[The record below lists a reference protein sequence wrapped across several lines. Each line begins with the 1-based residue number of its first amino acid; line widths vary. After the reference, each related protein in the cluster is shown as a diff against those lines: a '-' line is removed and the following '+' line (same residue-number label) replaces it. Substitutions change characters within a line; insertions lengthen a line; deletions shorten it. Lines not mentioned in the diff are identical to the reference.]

1 MAPKPRSSAGCA
13 TSIMTTST
21 PAVAHAWAM
30 PLPIV
35 PAPITPTCSIVC
47 IRYPLPNSKR
57 ELCLGDRCA
66 FADSRGLLAGALAR
80 GKTRRRRSHAV
91 DEHVD
96 QHAGG
101 GREVMRRGIEHPVLH
116 DAADVRVQCKCGERR
131 VGVAGQLTR
140 RNCLLQHALD
150 VHQAMPAL
158 ALLPLR
164 QRGHIAVEISFV
176 LHDLEHRLRARIVGE
191 PRQHGDGQHTE
202 RAERIIV
209 RDSAGVAQHRLH
221 RQQRPLAHRSAEVRL
236 VAEMPVHRAAR
247 HARGRGDF
255 GERAPRNAAPA
266 ENILR
271 CVEQLLARDCRLF
284 LRPACHA
291 VRIPYLGPA
300 YETLYKQSR
309 LYVRFRPRTRRTATV
324 RAVFRNPGSRLMSV
338 APHLFDPPMLAA
350 HAASLP
356 RRGQSS
362 HAGAALR
369 RVLPLVLIAALA
381 ACGQKPQGGG
391 FHGFPPAEVTV
402 QPVALQTFP
411 VTFEYVGQ
419 TQGSKDVEVRAR
431 VTGIIEKRLFEE
443 GSPVKAGQT
452 LFIIDARQYQAQVAA
467 ANADVARAQA
477 QKAQADRESARLKP
491 LAERKAIGQK
501 EADDAASAA
510 DLAAAAVKASQ
521 AKVSELSVNLGYTK
535 VIAPI
540 SGLTSRA
547 QKSEGSLATANETL
561 LTTISQTNP
570 IWVIFNISE
579 NEQLRLNRAVAANQ
593 LQLPKDNAYDVTI
606 KLADGSTLPRTG
618 RINFADT
625 RINPT
630 TGTYEMRAEVANP
643 DGALKP
649 GQFVRVVLKGAA
661 RQNVVAVPQVA
672 VLDGPQGKF
681 VYTLGKDKDGKDVA
695 VPRPVVVG
703 DWVDANA
710 TNQWVIESGL
720 KPGDQVLING
730 IAKLMPGGPVKIGSA
745 PAAGAPGAGAPGAPA
760 AGGPAAPSASTA
772 ASNPASSPA
781 SAAPANADPKAASG
795 PVTSKAAEPN
805 DKAPAKATEAAPPN
819 KS

>member
-1 MAPKPRSSAGCA
+1 
-13 TSIMTTST
+13 
-21 PAVAHAWAM
+21 
-30 PLPIV
+30 
-35 PAPITPTCSIVC
+35 
-47 IRYPLPNSKR
+47 
-57 ELCLGDRCA
+57 
-66 FADSRGLLAGALAR
+66 
-80 GKTRRRRSHAV
+80 
-91 DEHVD
+91 
-96 QHAGG
+96 
-101 GREVMRRGIEHPVLH
+101 
-116 DAADVRVQCKCGERR
+116 
-131 VGVAGQLTR
+131 
-140 RNCLLQHALD
+140 
-150 VHQAMPAL
+150 
-158 ALLPLR
+158 
-164 QRGHIAVEISFV
+164 
-176 LHDLEHRLRARIVGE
+176 
-191 PRQHGDGQHTE
+191 
-202 RAERIIV
+202 
-209 RDSAGVAQHRLH
+209 
-221 RQQRPLAHRSAEVRL
+221 
-236 VAEMPVHRAAR
+236 
-247 HARGRGDF
+247 
-255 GERAPRNAAPA
+255 
-266 ENILR
+266 
-271 CVEQLLARDCRLF
+271 
-284 LRPACHA
+284 
-291 VRIPYLGPA
+291 
-300 YETLYKQSR
+300 
-309 LYVRFRPRTRRTATV
+309 
-324 RAVFRNPGSRLMSV
+324 MSV

-356 RRGQSS
+356 RRGQNS

-730 IAKLMPGGPVKIGSA
+730 IAKLMPGGPVKVGSA

-760 AGGPAAPSASTA
+760 AGGSAAPSASTA

-781 SAAPANADPKAASG
+781 SPAPANADPKAASG